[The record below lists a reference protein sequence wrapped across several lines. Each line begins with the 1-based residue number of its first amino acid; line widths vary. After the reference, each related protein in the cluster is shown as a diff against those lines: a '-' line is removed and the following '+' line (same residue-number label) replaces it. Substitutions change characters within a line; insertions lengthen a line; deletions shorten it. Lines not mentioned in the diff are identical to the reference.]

1 MFQLHFV
8 SVVELIHLLLLLLQ
22 LRISKNIHTFSV
34 IDKDA
39 RYDESANISKVVN
52 HLKCESSFIE
62 TSSENFLTNLEKII
76 SYYQSPVPTVS
87 YYIHNQL
94 IKKIKESGFSVAI
107 SGTGADEIFTGYYD
121 HYNFWLQMMTSEPNF
136 EKLRDEWKKGYGRKV
151 NNPLIKNIT
160 QFIENQNY
168 REHLYQNSKDFNKI
182 LIDKIDVKFE
192 EIKYSSDNLRNRMI
206 NELNHEIVPTILY
219 SDDLNSMM
227 HSIENRSPFLDKE
240 LVEFI
245 SSVDSSF
252 LIKNGLAK
260 FILRE
265 SMKNLLP
272 KKIIFNKEKV
282 GFNAS
287 ILSFINLK
295 NKNIVDWLLQESIFE
310 VVNKK
315 KFISLLN
322 KDFSKNY
329 FSKFLF
335 NFISSKIFLERKFIF
350 KMKTLLPLVTVYVV
364 NHNYGKYLDQA
375 VESIL
380 SQTFQDFEL
389 ILIDNGSTD
398 NSKEKLKKYS
408 SDKKIKIIYQDNI
421 GLNSANNVALNFA
434 RGEVYY

>member
-1 MFQLHFV
+1 MKF
-8 SVVELIHLLLLLLQ
+8 LLD
-22 LRISKNIHTFSV
+22 IMIIITF
-34 IDKDA
+34 
-39 RYDESANISKVVN
+39 
-52 HLKCESSFIE
+52 
-62 TSSENFLTNLEKII
+62 
-76 SYYQSPVPTVS
+76 
-87 YYIHNQL
+87 
-94 IKKIKESGFSVAI
+94 GF
-107 SGTGADEIFTGYYD
+107 
-121 HYNFWLQMMTSEPNF
+121 QMMTSEPNF

-265 SMKNLLP
+265 SMKNLFQ

-295 NKNIVDWLLQESIFE
+295 NKNIVDWLLQKSPIFE

-350 KMKTLLPLVTVYVV
+350 
-364 NHNYGKYLDQA
+364 
-375 VESIL
+375 
-380 SQTFQDFEL
+380 
-389 ILIDNGSTD
+389 
-398 NSKEKLKKYS
+398 
-408 SDKKIKIIYQDNI
+408 
-421 GLNSANNVALNFA
+421 
-434 RGEVYY
+434 